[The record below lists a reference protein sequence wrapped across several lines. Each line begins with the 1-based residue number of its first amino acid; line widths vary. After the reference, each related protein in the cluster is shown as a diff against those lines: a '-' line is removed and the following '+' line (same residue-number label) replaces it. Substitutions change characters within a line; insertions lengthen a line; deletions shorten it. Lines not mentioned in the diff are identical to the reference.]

1 MRRCTRRAVNRLN
14 LGSSARFRLLSS
26 GSTHIADISQITLP
40 GSATGPCAAI
50 VQSPPP
56 LCLFC
61 IRGEYEDSTYLKT
74 EILRFSTQRCA
85 GFSTQRCAGFST
97 QRCAGFSTQRCAG
110 FSTQRLHGGAS
121 LGSSF
126 GGSSTCH
133 PSFFEYLKVF
143 GEFNQGYV

>member
-74 EILRFSTQRCA
+74 EILR
-85 GFSTQRCAGFST
+85 
-97 QRCAGFSTQRCAG
+97 
-110 FSTQRLHGGAS
+110 S
-121 LGSSF
+121 LRRPQNDDLYIYSLWKDTELCREGILDTALCGILDTALCGILDTAF
-126 GGSSTCH
+126 AWRRFAWLLLRRIIDM
-133 PSFFEYLKVF
+133 PPVIF
-143 GEFNQGYV
+143 